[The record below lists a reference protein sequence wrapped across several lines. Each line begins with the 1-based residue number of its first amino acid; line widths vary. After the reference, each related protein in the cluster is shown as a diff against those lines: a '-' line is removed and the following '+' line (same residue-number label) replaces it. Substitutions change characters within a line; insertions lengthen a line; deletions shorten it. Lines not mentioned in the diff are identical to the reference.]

1 MLESILQAIG
11 RAAGSLGRTP
21 TFTAAVILTL
31 ALGIGATTA
40 MFSIVYGVLFR
51 PLPYADSDRLVRLS
65 EWHPG
70 GTPLFGGDDY
80 FSNVTYY
87 AWNGRS
93 HTIGP
98 IAVYSSTA
106 FTVGEDEP
114 TRIAGA
120 RLSPAVFTVLGA
132 SPTVGRFFND
142 DDTRPG
148 AMPVVVLSHALWHE
162 RFAANPAA
170 LGRSLVV
177 DERPHVIVGI
187 APFGFAFPDR
197 EARLWTPTS
206 LASPAAGGV
215 LVADAI
221 ARLAPGVTAA
231 QASREGTAIAR
242 AQARPPAL
250 ETLLGKGGP
259 VEVTA
264 TRVVDEMTRAVRP
277 ALLVLLAGVACLLL
291 IACANVGNL
300 LLSRGASRGREVAV
314 RAALGARRSRL
325 VRQLLT
331 ETVVIASIGGSIGG
345 VAALL
350 RLRALPAI
358 GPPDFPR
365 LDAVRLDSTA
375 VLFACVIS
383 LATAFIAGAIPA
395 AKGARLD
402 LLPAL
407 RDGRGASGSQTTAA
421 RHLILGAEAS
431 LAVMLLII
439 ALLAGRSFL
448 TLLHVDPGYEAAHVL
463 VARVYLPGAGP

>member
-1 MLESILQAIG
+1 MLESILQDI
-11 RAAGSLGRTP
+11 RPAARSLRRTP
-21 TFTAAVILTL
+21 SFTAAVILTL

-70 GTPLFGGDDY
+70 GTPLFGGDNY

-87 AWNGRS
+87 AWNGRG
-93 HTIGP
+93 HMIGP

-106 FTVGEDEP
+106 FTVGGDEP

-120 RLSPAVFTVLGA
+120 RLSPSVFTVLGA

-162 RFAANPAA
+162 RFAADPAA
-170 LGRSLVV
+170 LGHSLVV

-277 ALLVLLAGVACLLL
+277 ALLVLVAGVACLLL
-291 IACANVGNL
+291 LACANVGNL
-300 LLSRGASRGREVAV
+300 LLSRGASRGREVAGP
-314 RAALGARRSRL
+314 APLGAPRGPPLPPLPTDNVPVAPIPASRWWL
-325 VRQLLT
+325 
-331 ETVVIASIGGSIGG
+331 
-345 VAALL
+345 AAP
-350 RLRALPAI
+350 ALPRA
-358 GPPDFPR
+358 PPP
-365 LDAVRLDSTA
+365 T
-375 VLFACVIS
+375 
-383 LATAFIAGAIPA
+383 P
-395 AKGARLD
+395 
-402 LLPAL
+402 P
-407 RDGRGASGSQTTAA
+407 
-421 RHLILGAEAS
+421 
-431 LAVMLLII
+431 
-439 ALLAGRSFL
+439 
-448 TLLHVDPGYEAAHVL
+448 P
-463 VARVYLPGAGP
+463 P

>member
-1 MLESILQAIG
+1 MLKSILQAIG

-132 SPTVGRFFND
+132 SPTVCRFFND

-187 APFGFAFPDR
+187 APNHVRSLVND
-197 EARLWTPTS
+197 EA
-206 LASPAAGGV
+206 
-215 LVADAI
+215 
-221 ARLAPGVTAA
+221 TA
-231 QASREGTAIAR
+231 E
-242 AQARPPAL
+242 
-250 ETLLGKGGP
+250 
-259 VEVTA
+259 
-264 TRVVDEMTRAVRP
+264 
-277 ALLVLLAGVACLLL
+277 
-291 IACANVGNL
+291 
-300 LLSRGASRGREVAV
+300 SRGACRKPLDRKSTRLNSSHQIISYAV
-314 RAALGARRSRL
+314 
-325 VRQLLT
+325 
-331 ETVVIASIGGSIGG
+331 
-345 VAALL
+345 
-350 RLRALPAI
+350 
-358 GPPDFPR
+358 FC
-365 LDAVRLDSTA
+365 
-375 VLFACVIS
+375 F
-383 LATAFIAGAIPA
+383 
-395 AKGARLD
+395 
-402 LLPAL
+402 
-407 RDGRGASGSQTTAA
+407 
-421 RHLILGAEAS
+421 
-431 LAVMLLII
+431 
-439 ALLAGRSFL
+439 
-448 TLLHVDPGYEAAHVL
+448 
-463 VARVYLPGAGP
+463 